1 MTSVHRDT
9 RTSRP
14 DQSPQGRRD
23 EKLTVGFLP
32 PARVLS
38 GGGPLPPPLQML
50 PLTDCHFELYDQS
63 DSKGLLL
70 VDVCSSGV
78 EMTHMNTVVN
88 SVRFHKG
95 WPVVVQQK
103 K

>member
-1 MTSVHRDT
+1 MAD
-9 RTSRP
+9 
-14 DQSPQGRRD
+14 
-23 EKLTVGFLP
+23 
-32 PARVLS
+32 LS
-38 GGGPLPPPLQML
+38 PPPLQML

-103 K
+103 KIVGDLESVLSFQIKTRLLLKI

>member
-1 MTSVHRDT
+1 MAD
-9 RTSRP
+9 
-14 DQSPQGRRD
+14 
-23 EKLTVGFLP
+23 
-32 PARVLS
+32 LS
-38 GGGPLPPPLQML
+38 PPPLQML

-95 WPVVVQQK
+95 
-103 K
+103 

>member
-1 MTSVHRDT
+1 
-9 RTSRP
+9 
-14 DQSPQGRRD
+14 
-23 EKLTVGFLP
+23 
-32 PARVLS
+32 
-38 GGGPLPPPLQML
+38 ML

-88 SVRFHKG
+88 SVRFHKRLASCG
-95 WPVVVQQK
+95 STK
-103 K
+103 KIVGDLESVLSFQIKTRLLLKI